1 MKKTTSKGGKQKFI
15 TKLKK
20 LVQTLDFKVKVK
32 IHVNYTINIHGKIK
46 NVTIDEE
53 LPIKLIKQIINFFE
67 NIEGW
72 EPGIQ
77 LNRKIPVSYSIPLN
91 FKG

>member
-1 MKKTTSKGGKQKFI
+1 M
-15 TKLKK
+15 
-20 LVQTLDFKVKVK
+20 
-32 IHVNYTINIHGKIK
+32 NYTINIHGKIK

-72 EPGIQ
+72 EPGIH